1 MTGGGQSGAVRGAHG
16 TPWQTAPAA
25 AAAILQ
31 AGPDGDRLLLVR
43 QRRARAVR
51 WELPG
56 GNQDAGETLE
66 QAAVREV
73 AEEAGVTAVVG
84 SLLCTYVVLRPSD
97 RKTTLGAI
105 YAGEVNGS
113 AVPVPQ
119 LDDGILEAAFVD
131 PTTLP
136 PDEFGPVSGRFLRL
150 WWPHRRDPVGW
161 PLHLLLRR
169 TADGYD
175 EL

>member
-1 MTGGGQSGAVRGAHG
+1 MSGRERETGGQ
-16 TPWQTAPAA
+16 PWQTAPAA

-31 AGPDGDRLLLVR
+31 SGPTGDRVLLVR

-66 QAAVREV
+66 QAAAREV
-73 AEEAGVTAVVG
+73 AEEAGVIAVVG
-84 SLLCTYVVLRPSD
+84 PLLCTYVVLRPDD

-105 YAGEVNGS
+105 YAGEVNG
-113 AVPVPQ
+113 AAAPVPQ
-119 LDDGILEAAFVD
+119 LDEGIIEAAFTD
-131 PTTLP
+131 PTALP
-136 PDEFGPVSGRFLRL
+136 LDEFGPVSGRFLRL
-150 WWPHRRDPVGW
+150 WWPHRHDPVGL
-161 PLHLLLRR
+161 PLHLRLRR
-169 TADGYD
+169 TRDGYD